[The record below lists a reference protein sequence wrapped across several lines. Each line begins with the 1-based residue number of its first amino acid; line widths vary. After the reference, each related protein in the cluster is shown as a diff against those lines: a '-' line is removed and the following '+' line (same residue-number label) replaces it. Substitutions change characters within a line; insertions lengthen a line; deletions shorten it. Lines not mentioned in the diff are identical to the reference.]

1 MDKRKYNK
9 RSCPSCQK
17 SSVINNSKVSSPEP
31 SEELSFSI
39 NKKSWESIFSKKAKS
54 FFSYYKC
61 NNCKIT
67 YAPEHYTNQQLN
79 SLYKNLPANMNQ
91 VPRKVLEKTQYE
103 YFKLLQ
109 KWSSLKGYYL
119 EVGPDIG
126 LFTQYCILK
135 GNFDYYWLF
144 EPNKFV
150 LFKLRKL
157 LGQRKQKIYPTIEQ
171 IDKVEDSKLSTVII
185 IHVLDHLL
193 EPQKILKKLRKKMKP
208 GAVILIVTHDESS
221 IMRKI
226 LGWRWPAF
234 CQQHP
239 QLFNHKTT
247 NSILN
252 KSGFKVLEH
261 RKTKNY
267 FEISFLLKNLLWVF
281 GFKIRKL
288 PRWLNVSVG
297 LKLGNII
304 TIAKAD

>member
-1 MDKRKYNK
+1 MTKIKYNK
-9 RSCPSCQK
+9 RLCPSCQK
-17 SSVINNSKVSSPEP
+17 SDVINNSKISSPEP

-39 NKKSWESIFSKKAKS
+39 NKKSWESIFSKKTKS

-61 NNCKIT
+61 NICKIT
-67 YAPEHYTNQQLN
+67 YAPEYFTNQQLN
-79 SLYKNLPANMNQ
+79 SLYKNVPANMDE
-91 VPRKVLEKTQYE
+91 VPKKILEKTQYE
-103 YFKLLQ
+103 YFKLLK
-109 KWSSLKGYYL
+109 KWTSLKGEYL

-126 LFTQYCILK
+126 LFTQYCILYGK
-135 GNFDYYWLF
+135 FNYYWLF

-150 LFKLRKL
+150 LSELRNL
-157 LGQRKQKIYPTIEQ
+157 LGQRKQKIYPAIEQ

-193 EPQKILKKLRKKMKP
+193 EPQKILKKLRKKMKS
-208 GAVILIVTHDESS
+208 GGVILIVTHDESS

-239 QLFNHKTT
+239 QLFNQKTT

-288 PRWLNVSVG
+288 PRWLNVPVG